1 MFCSNCGTKIG
12 EDDKFCKKCGQELGF
27 AIAESE
33 EDIDESD
40 FLESENLYDDIEDI
54 DGDDIKNEDEVIP
67 SEYPEVITAK
77 KESFLKKIFKGVG
90 TGGLVVG
97 GGFLYISFTILQF
110 LFVASAGLSMIGLA
124 ISLFSEGSIIWGL
137 VALFIGTPIAIG
149 LASYFFIF
157 FLILSILALIIW
169 GIISIFGFNVS
180 FDSVWDGIWLVIKV
194 LILGGMAF
202 FGISSFI
209 EAVKNK
215 DTISFFKENWFNILI
230 FVFLFWLFF

>member
-1 MFCSNCGTKIG
+1 MFCSNCGTKIEEG
-12 EDDKFCKKCGQELGF
+12 DKFCKKCGREQGF
-27 AIAESE
+27 TVLENE
-33 EDIDESD
+33 KVGESD
-40 FLESENLYDDIEDI
+40 FSESENKYDDVDIE
-54 DGDDIKNEDEVIP
+54 NENENEIIP
-67 SEYPEVITAK
+67 SKDPEAVIIK

-110 LFVASAGLSMIGLA
+110 LFVAFAGLSMIGLA

-157 FLILSILALIIW
+157 FLFLAILALIIW
-169 GIISIFGFNVS
+169 GIIYIFGFDVS
-180 FDSVWDGIWLVIKV
+180 FGSVWDGIWLIIKV

-202 FGISSFI
+202 FGVSSFI

-215 DTISFFKENWFNILI
+215 NVLSFFKENWFYILI
-230 FVFLFWLFF
+230 FLFLFWLFF

>member
-1 MFCSNCGTKIG
+1 MFCSNCGSKI
-12 EDDKFCKKCGQELGF
+12 EESDKFCKKCGQEQGL
-27 AIAESE
+27 ITTDNEKVE
-33 EDIDESD
+33 ESD
-40 FLESENLYDDIEDI
+40 LVENENKYDDVDNIENKI
-54 DGDDIKNEDEVIP
+54 IP
-67 SEYPEVITAK
+67 SKDPEAVIIK
-77 KESFLKKIFKGVG
+77 KENFLKKIFKGVG

-110 LFVASAGLSMIGLA
+110 LFVAFAGLSMIGLA

-157 FLILSILALIIW
+157 FLFLAILALIIW
-169 GIISIFGFNVS
+169 GIIYIFGFDVS
-180 FDSVWDGIWLVIKV
+180 FGSVWDGIWLVIKV

-202 FGISSFI
+202 FGVSSFI

-215 DTISFFKENWFNILI
+215 NVLSFFKENWFYILI
-230 FVFLFWLFF
+230 FFFLFWLFF

>member
-1 MFCSNCGTKIG
+1 MFCSNCGTKIEEG
-12 EDDKFCKKCGQELGF
+12 DKFCKKCGQEQK
-27 AIAESE
+27 IAVSDDEKVDENNFVESKNQDDDIADIESE
-33 EDIDESD
+33 
-40 FLESENLYDDIEDI
+40 SEI
-54 DGDDIKNEDEVIP
+54 IP
-67 SEYPEVITAK
+67 SEVSEAITIK

-110 LFVASAGLSMIGLA
+110 LFVAFAGLSMIGLA

-157 FLILSILALIIW
+157 FLILAILALIIW
-169 GIISIFGFNVS
+169 GIIYIFGFNVS
-180 FDSVWDGIWLVIKV
+180 FGSVWDGIWLIIKV

-202 FGISSFI
+202 FGVSSFI
-209 EAVKNK
+209 AAVKNK
-215 DTISFFKENWFNILI
+215 NVVSFFKENWFYILI
-230 FVFLFWLFF
+230 FLFLFWLFF

>member
-1 MFCSNCGTKIG
+1 MFCSNCGTKIEEG
-12 EDDKFCKKCGQELGF
+12 DKFCKKCGREQGF
-27 AIAESE
+27 TVLENE
-33 EDIDESD
+33 KVGESD
-40 FLESENLYDDIEDI
+40 FSESENKYDDVDIE
-54 DGDDIKNEDEVIP
+54 NENENEIIP
-67 SEYPEVITAK
+67 SKDPEAVIIK

-110 LFVASAGLSMIGLA
+110 LFVAFAGLSMIGLA

-157 FLILSILALIIW
+157 FLFLAILALIIW
-169 GIISIFGFNVS
+169 GIIYIFGFDVS
-180 FDSVWDGIWLVIKV
+180 FGNVWDGIWLIIKV

-209 EAVKNK
+209 GAVKNK
-215 DTISFFKENWFNILI
+215 NVLSFFKENWFYILI
-230 FVFLFWLFF
+230 FLFLFWLFF

>member
-1 MFCSNCGTKIG
+1 MFCSNCGTKIEEG
-12 EDDKFCKKCGQELGF
+12 DKFCKKCGRKQGLTVLENEKVG
-27 AIAESE
+27 
-33 EDIDESD
+33 ESD
-40 FLESENLYDDIEDI
+40 LSESENKYDDVDIE
-54 DGDDIKNEDEVIP
+54 NENENEIIP
-67 SEYPEVITAK
+67 SKDPEAVIIK

-110 LFVASAGLSMIGLA
+110 LFVAFAGLSMIGLA

-157 FLILSILALIIW
+157 FLFLAILALIIW
-169 GIISIFGFNVS
+169 GIIYIFGFDVS
-180 FDSVWDGIWLVIKV
+180 FGSVWDGIWLVIKV

-202 FGISSFI
+202 FGVSSFI

-215 DTISFFKENWFNILI
+215 NVLSFFKENWFYILI
-230 FVFLFWLFF
+230 FLFLFWLFF